1 MNEIQLEKI
10 VFEPGKSF
18 KIFSPRLKNTF
29 FWHYHPQFEL
39 VYVEADAGIRH
50 VGTHISGYTQSD
62 LVFIGGNLPHLN
74 FDYRLRSDYHQIVIQ
89 LKTDF
94 LGTAISVAPEFSG
107 ISQLFKGADY
117 GIAFYG
123 DTKQIVSEKLKQ
135 LSGLHAFD
143 QLMHLINI
151 FKILADTKERSIL
164 NNDLS
169 SSAFILKDKIRMG
182 AIYEYIDAFYDQKP
196 DVHVVAAKVHLTT
209 PAFCRY
215 FKKQTNI
222 TFTDFVNQYRIERAK
237 NLLMQDQNVT
247 ETCYAVG
254 FESISYFNKL
264 FNKIVGE
271 NPSAFK
277 KNWEYLTEKALIQS
291 LNP

>member
-10 VFEPGKSF
+10 QFETGKSF
-18 KIFSPRLKNTF
+18 KIFSPRLRNTF
-29 FWHYHPQFEL
+29 LWHYHPETEL

-50 VGTHISGYTQSD
+50 VGTHISGYTHND

-74 FDYRLRSDYHQIVIQ
+74 FDYRLRHDYDQIVIQ

-94 LGTAISVAPEFSG
+94 LGAAISIAPELEK
-107 ISQLFKGADY
+107 INRLFKEGDY
-117 GIAFYG
+117 GIAFHG
-123 DTKQIVSEKLKQ
+123 ATKELVAQKLKQ
-135 LSGLHAFD
+135 MEGLDHFD
-143 QLMHLINI
+143 QLLQIIRI
-151 FKILADTKERSIL
+151 FQILAGSKERTIL

-182 AIYEYIDAFYDQKP
+182 AIYEYIDAYYDQKP
-196 DVHVVAAKVHLTT
+196 DVHVVAAKVFLSTA
-209 PAFCRY
+209 AFCRY
-215 FKKQTNI
+215 FKRQTNM

-254 FESISYFNKL
+254 FESLSYFNKL
-264 FNKIVGE
+264 FNKIVGT
-271 NPSAFK
+271 NPSLFK
-277 KNWEYLTEKALIQS
+277 KTWNIK
-291 LNP
+291 

>member
-18 KIFSPRLKNTF
+18 KLFSPRLRNTF
-29 FWHYHPQFEL
+29 LWHYHPEFEL

-50 VGTHISGYTQSD
+50 VGTHISGYTHSD
-62 LVFIGGNLPHLN
+62 LVFIGSNLPHLN
-74 FDYRLRSDYHQIVIQ
+74 FDYRLRNDYHQIVIQ

-94 LGTAISVAPEFSG
+94 LGTALSLAPEFSD
-107 ISQLFKGADY
+107 INQLFKSAGY
-117 GIAFYG
+117 GIAFFG
-123 DTKQIVSEKLKQ
+123 ETKQLVSQKLKQ
-135 LSGLHAFD
+135 LNEQDSFD
-143 QLMHLINI
+143 QLIQLISI
-151 FKILADTKERSIL
+151 FQILADSKERAVL

-196 DVHVVAAKVHLTT
+196 DVHTVAAKVHLTT

-215 FKKQTNI
+215 FKRQTNM

-237 NLLMQDQNVT
+237 NHLMQERNVT

-254 FESISYFNKL
+254 FESLSYFNKL

-277 KNWEYLTEKALIQS
+277 KNWENHIENI
-291 LNP
+291 

>member
-10 VFEPGKSF
+10 QFEPGKSF
-18 KIFSPRLKNTF
+18 KIFSPRLRNTF
-29 FWHYHPQFEL
+29 LWHYHPEAEL

-50 VGTHISGYTQSD
+50 VGTHISGYTHND

-74 FDYRLRSDYHQIVIQ
+74 FDYRLRHDYDQIVIQ

-94 LGTAISVAPEFSG
+94 LGAAIGTAPELDM
-107 ISQLFKGADY
+107 INRLFKAGDY
-117 GIAFYG
+117 GIAFHG
-123 DTKQIVSEKLKQ
+123 ATKELVAQKLKQ
-135 LSGLHAFD
+135 MEGLDHFD
-143 QLMHLINI
+143 QLLQIIRI
-151 FKILADTKERSIL
+151 FQILADSKERTIL

-182 AIYEYIDAFYDQKP
+182 AIYEYIDAYYDQKP
-196 DVHVVAAKVHLTT
+196 DVHVVAAKVFLSTA
-209 PAFCRY
+209 AFCRY
-215 FKKQTNI
+215 FKRQTNM

-254 FESISYFNKL
+254 FESLSYFNKL
-264 FNKIVGE
+264 FNKIVGT
-271 NPSAFK
+271 NPSSFK
-277 KNWEYLTEKALIQS
+277 KTWEYKMEKA
-291 LNP
+291 